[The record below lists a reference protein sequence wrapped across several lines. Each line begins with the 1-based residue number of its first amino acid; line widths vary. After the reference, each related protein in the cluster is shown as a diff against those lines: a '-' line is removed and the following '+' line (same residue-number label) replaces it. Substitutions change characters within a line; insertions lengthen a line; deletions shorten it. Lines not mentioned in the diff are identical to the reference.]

1 MSYSTDPATDADRYW
16 SPRYAAADRYESAL
30 ADATHDLF
38 VLLVGDGT
46 QEQAWTWPKPT
57 AGRFDKYPSAR
68 DEFNDALDDPTKG
81 FDKRVLEM
89 LAAAARGESVQG
101 NANRLLRD
109 IAAHQAELAV
119 EQTDFSGD

>member
-1 MSYSTDPATDADRYW
+1 MSYSVNPVVDADRYW
-16 SPRYAAADRYESAL
+16 SPRFAEADRYKSAL

-46 QEQAWTWPKPT
+46 QEQPWTWPKPT

-68 DEFNDALDDPTKG
+68 DEFNDALDDPAKG

-101 NANRLLRD
+101 DANRLLRD

>member
-1 MSYSTDPATDADRYW
+1 MSYSANPVVDADRYW

-119 EQTDFSGD
+119 EQAAFLGD